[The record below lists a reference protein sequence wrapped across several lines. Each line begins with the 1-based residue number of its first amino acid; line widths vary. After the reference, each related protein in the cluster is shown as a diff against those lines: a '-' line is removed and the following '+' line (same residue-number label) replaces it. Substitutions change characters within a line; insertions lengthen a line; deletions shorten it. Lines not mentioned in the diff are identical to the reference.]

1 MALKSEL
8 FRGDPKLEA
17 AASSDPAHILPGQR
31 GPHVVKIQ
39 RALIQVAG
47 ADIEPDGIY
56 GPATAAAVADFK
68 RSQKPQ
74 ILNFAGEIDNIVG
87 IKTMAALDA
96 GMVPNGPKPNGSLRY
111 CGNDRRSL
119 PTLGVGFRP
128 RLAFGVTGGSS
139 VGGPN
144 APDLMTVVRENAA
157 QAKVWLKSTLFDLNI
172 FRLQVQIPP
181 AQVRVIPTHA
191 RLKTHFLFDIDLFK
205 NGPIIALKALPRD
218 AGGVISDLVDFYTE
232 IDNLMTRPDRT
243 FVAELRD
250 LPNTPGFKQFGTSA
264 AFVPD
269 PPKMDAIHVTPL
281 YLNLGILKRVAV
293 LIHEAAHFVSQTTF
307 QDIAH
312 MRSPEYPGPTFG
324 LAIKNVYSYEQLA
337 THLFL
342 RSDRRLLDSE

>member
-47 ADIEPDGIY
+47 ADIAPDGIY

-68 RSQKPQ
+68 RNQKPQ

-96 GMVPNGPKPNGSLRY
+96 GLLPKPPKPNGSLRY
-111 CGNDRRSL
+111 CGNDRRTL
-119 PTLGVGFRP
+119 PTLAVGFRP
-128 RLAFGVTGGSS
+128 CLAFGVAGGNS
-139 VGGPN
+139 VG
-144 APDLMTVVRENAA
+144 APTPPGVMATVRENAA
-157 QAKVWLKSTLFDLNI
+157 QAKAWLKSTLFDLNT

-205 NGPIIALKALPRD
+205 NGPIIALKAVPRD
-218 AGGVISDLVDFYTE
+218 AEGVISDLVDFT
-232 IDNLMTRPDRT
+232 
-243 FVAELRD
+243 
-250 LPNTPGFKQFGTSA
+250 
-264 AFVPD
+264 
-269 PPKMDAIHVTPL
+269 
-281 YLNLGILKRVAV
+281 LK
-293 LIHEAAHFVSQTTF
+293 STT
-307 QDIAH
+307 
-312 MRSPEYPGPTFG
+312 
-324 LAIKNVYSYEQLA
+324 
-337 THLFL
+337 
-342 RSDRRLLDSE
+342 